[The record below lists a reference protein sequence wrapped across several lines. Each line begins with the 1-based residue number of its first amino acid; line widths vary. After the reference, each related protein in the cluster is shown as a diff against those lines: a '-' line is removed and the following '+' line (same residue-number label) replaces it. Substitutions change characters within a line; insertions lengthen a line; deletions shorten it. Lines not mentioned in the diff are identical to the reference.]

1 VSPRL
6 LIRMK
11 PEVQVLPGPPHGLR
25 PEEMLVLLLGCSQLG
40 RIAASNNLGG
50 SRRSISAHTVRLT
63 STSPVPERLSG
74 MPVFS
79 RTAVVERI
87 TFRGM
92 LMPPVRA
99 ARGQRLGDAWV
110 GSARPEAPSRRGM
123 KSDQARGRVIACRG
137 RGGGRS
143 RPPFPRPVTPSL
155 ARILETWTPAVLGVM
170 NSAWPICRLVRRRL
184 AYRTDRRQLS
194 LPAGSAE
201 LALLWR
207 SGWDTRTPTEVPWPS
222 AEGTPRSRP
231 EPTQTGGPGEISE
244 DLARPL
250 PRPMGIGETRPSPV
264 RPDLDVD
271 SSSAT
276 RPLASRCWMRSTL
289 NHQHSV
295 VW

>member
-1 VSPRL
+1 
-6 LIRMK
+6 M
-11 PEVQVLPGPPHGLR
+11 
-25 PEEMLVLLLGCSQLG
+25 
-40 RIAASNNLGG
+40 
-50 SRRSISAHTVRLT
+50 
-63 STSPVPERLSG
+63 
-74 MPVFS
+74 
-79 RTAVVERI
+79 
-87 TFRGM
+87 
-92 LMPPVRA
+92 
-99 ARGQRLGDAWV
+99 V
-110 GSARPEAPSRRGM
+110 GSARPDGTESARNEERPSSRQGH
-123 KSDQARGRVIACRG
+123 CL
-137 RGGGRS
+137 S
-143 RPPFPRPVTPSL
+143 RPRRWAIAAASPRPVTPSL

-184 AYRTDRRQLS
+184 AYRTDRRQPS